1 MPATEAEREEAERVR
16 RRQRTLAASASSH
29 SHANSNPGSSSG
41 TSTSGTSTSN
51 QSSGTSGSNSTRTS
65 HGSGTGSV
73 RSNSQSAE
81 FDGEEEEDLQT
92 ALRKMGGQVV
102 ETIGEGHMTVWVVR
116 FPSVD
121 RFLQAERRLVN
132 DTRVKSMQRDFLSKS
147 KAAPVDDPYFP
158 SQWYMD
164 ALNVIPA
171 WNLSKGA
178 GNVMGILDS
187 GSDIS
192 IDDLKSKSL
201 SGFDAIDNKM
211 SQSDVEGHGTQ
222 VATTA
227 CAIANNGTGTAGPA
241 TLTKVYPVRVAFSD
255 GFVSVSAIL
264 RAIDH
269 CGNANIKVI
278 NLSSNGDPP
287 FSFAHKKFNRVLHT
301 YMEWYHDV
309 KGGLLFNSAGNSGTK
324 DSSRMQP
331 YMIVVSAIDQSYS
344 LAKFSTWGRPVW
356 FTAPGTNI
364 VCSNRGGNVVTV
376 SGTSFSSPLC
386 ASIAALIW
394 GAKPSM
400 TNLQVERVMIETS
413 KKTKRR
419 DWNQWFGYGLP
430 DAEAAMRK
438 VLGL

>member
-1 MPATEAEREEAERVR
+1 MPATEAEREEAERVKR
-16 RRQRTLAASASSH
+16 TQRASAASASSH
-29 SHANSNPGSSSG
+29 SRSNSSSRN
-41 TSTSGTSTSN
+41 SGA
-51 QSSGTSGSNSTRTS
+51 GTSGSATS
-65 HGSGTGSV
+65 GSGTSASDLNSIRTYPSSTATGSV
-73 RSNSQSAE
+73 RSNAQSAE
-81 FDGEEEEDLQT
+81 SDGEEEEDLQT
-92 ALRKMGGQVV
+92 ALRRMGGQVV

-116 FPSVD
+116 FPSVE

-132 DTRVKSMQRDFLSKS
+132 DTRVKSMQRDFLSKA

-178 GNVMGILDS
+178 GNVLGILDS

-192 IDDLKSKSL
+192 IDDLKGKSHA
-201 SGFDAIDNKM
+201 GFDAIDNKM
-211 SQSDVEGHGTQ
+211 SQVDVEGHGTQ

-227 CAIANNGTGTAGPA
+227 CATANNGTGTAGPA
-241 TLTKVYPVRVAFSD
+241 TLTKVYPVRVAYSD

-264 RAIDH
+264 KAIDH

-278 NLSSNGDPP
+278 NLSSNADPP

-301 YMEWYHDV
+301 YMEWYHDA

-344 LAKFSTWGRPVW
+344 LANFSTWGRPVW

-364 VCSNRGGNVVTV
+364 VCSNRGGKVVTV

-400 TNLQVERVMIETS
+400 TNLQVEKVMIETS